1 MPKAETKKE
10 SVLNSR
16 EREHFFTSVTQREAD
31 APGLSVSCDAAS
43 VISVSPAPWRAAFT
57 AGAKRFAVLVEEELA
72 HGRAF
77 IFAPV
82 CLGGGAAFWFS
93 LAWTPD
99 PALCRTALFIGLVL
113 AFVTRH
119 LNRAMALAAGAI
131 ALFAAGM
138 WLAEAQTA
146 RRATVILDAPVTLDL
161 RGRVVSREAVAGGGW
176 RYIVD
181 IESTEKPRLKRPPS
195 RVALVARG
203 RHAVFPEGQDIRG
216 RARLSPPSGP
226 AMPGLSDFAFP
237 SYFQGVGAIGFFYG
251 KPEAAASEPVAPEG
265 FVAVA
270 NGFISHLRGA
280 IGTRVRSIIPGDAG
294 AFATAMVTDERRAM
308 TRDTAEALRL
318 SGLAHI
324 IAISGLNMALAAG
337 IFFVG
342 LRSLFALHQGFAQAM
357 PIKKLAAAGAL
368 AGVTAYYL
376 LSGSAVSAQRAWLM
390 MSVMLIAVLLGR
402 PSISMRNVALSA
414 LVIIILSPSDVMG
427 ASFQMSFAATAALV
441 AGYVLHR
448 RRERGAERPSVLP
461 GMAAARSLWT
471 FFWGIALTSIIGGV
485 STAIF
490 SIAHFQ
496 QLAVWGLPANLAAM
510 PIVSLLVM
518 PAGLVAML
526 LMPFGLDEWF
536 LRIMGFG
543 LDLVIRVAKEVASW
557 SGESATGILPPF
569 VFPFV
574 VAGFLLLTLLKTSL
588 RLTGAALILVT
599 AVAGFALPAR
609 EKPALVISE
618 GGDLVGLVGENVIAT
633 NRQRPPGFIFSQW
646 RRALKLS
653 GHDRPHSLGKAA
665 QQKTGERLARRPLT
679 AAEAETAR
687 AAMGEAFA
695 QGPPGRFACS
705 GTLWCVARH
714 SGGTR
719 IATVSEAAY
728 IDAACLSADLVITP
742 LRLRRSACA
751 RPADGARPAHFISG
765 VTLARNGAVAISFNE
780 DTEGRG
786 FSIETAR
793 DGSQRPWIRHRLYD
807 WRDDRFIAEDEAA
820 DMLDFSDSGE

>member
-1 MPKAETKKE
+1 MPKVETDKE
-10 SVLNSR
+10 SVSISR
-16 EREHFFTSVTQREAD
+16 ESEHFFKSVTQRGAD
-31 APGLSVSCDAAS
+31 ASGLSISCDAAS
-43 VISVSPAPWRAAFT
+43 VISVSPAPWRAALI
-57 AGAKRFAVLVEEELA
+57 AGGKRFAALVEDELA

-82 CLGGGAAFWFS
+82 FLGGGAAFWFS

-99 PALCRTALFIGLVL
+99 PALCRTALFIGLAL

-119 LNRAMALAAGAI
+119 LNRAMTLIAGAI

-181 IESTEKPRLKRPPS
+181 IEATEKPRLKRPPS

-226 AMPGLSDFAFP
+226 AMPGLSDFAFS
-237 SYFQGVGAIGFFYG
+237 SYFQGIGAIGFFYG

-342 LRSLFALHQGFAQAM
+342 LRSLFALHQGFAQAV

-427 ASFQMSFAATAALV
+427 ASFQMSFAATVALV
-441 AGYVLHR
+441 AGYALHSKKQ
-448 RRERGAERPSVLP
+448 RGRPSVLP
-461 GMAAARSLWT
+461 GMAVARNLWV

-518 PAGLVAML
+518 PAGLLAML
-526 LMPFGLDEWF
+526 LMPFGLDEWP
-536 LRIMGFG
+536 LRVMGFG
-543 LDLVIRVAKEVASW
+543 LDLVIRVAKEVAGW
-557 SGESATGILPPF
+557 GGESATGMLPPF
-569 VFPFV
+569 VFPLV

-588 RLTGAALILVT
+588 RLIGATLILVT

-618 GGDLVGLVGENVIAT
+618 GGDLVGLVGENAIAT

-653 GHDRPHSLGKAA
+653 GHDRPLSLGDAA
-665 QQKTGERLARRPLT
+665 PQKKGERPARRPLT
-679 AAEAETAR
+679 AEEAEAAR
-687 AAMGEAFA
+687 AAMGEALT

-742 LRLRRSACA
+742 LRLRRSACI
-751 RPADGARPAHFISG
+751 RPADGTQPAHFISG
-765 VTLARNGAVAISFNE
+765 VALARNGAVAISFNE
-780 DTEGRG
+780 EMEGQH

-793 DGSQRPWIRHRLYD
+793 DGSQRPWTRHRLYD
-807 WRDDRFIAEDEAA
+807 WRNDRFITGGEAA
-820 DMLDFSDSGE
+820 DMLDFNDSGE